1 MADSRTIGSDEIG
14 KVEFN
19 SLLFDFYGQLLPA
32 KQRTVMEL
40 YHEDDLS
47 LSEIAEDL
55 STSRQTVHYTLK
67 QAEKKLVSFEE
78 ALGLVERFSRNK
90 REAAR
95 ASKIAESLRTSVSG
109 DSDAQKRLSELE
121 KIISFLGE

>member
-55 STSRQTVHYTLK
+55 STSRRKKSWSPLK
-67 QAEKKLVSFEE
+67 
-78 ALGLVERFSRNK
+78 K
-90 REAAR
+90 RWGWLKGFQGTR
-95 ASKIAESLRTSVSG
+95 G
-109 DSDAQKRLSELE
+109 KRPAHQR
-121 KIISFLGE
+121 